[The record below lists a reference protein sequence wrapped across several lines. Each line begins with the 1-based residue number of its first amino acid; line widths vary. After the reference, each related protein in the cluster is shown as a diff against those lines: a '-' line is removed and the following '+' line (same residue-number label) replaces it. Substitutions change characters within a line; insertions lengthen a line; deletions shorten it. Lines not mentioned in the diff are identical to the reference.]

1 VLGKPWRHSVFSLV
15 IFAFVVGAAAP
26 SRAGDEIFVRVRRG
40 DTLFKIAR
48 TFKTT
53 VGQIRKANHLQGD
66 LIRPG
71 QRLELPGA
79 DGVSKKRIRRFEGEL
94 PIRGIR
100 RRDIVAS
107 FGEKKDSRHQ
117 RVLQR
122 HTGLDLRAREGTRI
136 LACANGVVRFVGDL
150 SGYGRLVVLE
160 HDGGWRSV
168 YGPCDPNHIKVEVN
182 EAVYAGQE
190 LARLGEGVERSK
202 PALHFEIRR
211 GEEAVDPAQHLRWN

>member
-1 VLGKPWRHSVFSLV
+1 
-15 IFAFVVGAAAP
+15 VGAAAP

-40 DTLFKIAR
+40 DTLFKIAS

-53 VGQIRKANHLQGD
+53 VARIRKANDLKGD

-71 QRLELPGA
+71 QRLVLAGA
-79 DGVSKKRIRRFEGEL
+79 SGVSKKRRRDFKGEL
-94 PIRGIR
+94 PIHGIR
-100 RRDIVAS
+100 KRDIVAS
-107 FGEKKDSRHQ
+107 FGEQKDVRHK
-117 RVLQR
+117 RVMQR

-168 YGPCDPNHIKVEVN
+168 YGPCDPHRIKVEVN

-190 LARLGEGVERSK
+190 LARLGEGVERNKS
-202 PALHFEIRR
+202 ALHFEIRR
-211 GEEAVDPAQHLRWN
+211 GEQAVDPAKHLRWN

>member
-1 VLGKPWRHSVFSLV
+1 M
-15 IFAFVVGAAAP
+15 
-26 SRAGDEIFVRVRRG
+26 RVRRG

-48 TFKTT
+48 AFNTT

-71 QRLELPGA
+71 ERLDLGGA
-79 DGVSKKRIRRFEGEL
+79 GGVSKKRTRHFEGEL
-94 PIRGIR
+94 PIQGIR
-100 RRDIVAS
+100 KRDIVAS
-107 FGEKKDSRHQ
+107 FGEKQDARHK
-117 RVLQR
+117 RVVER
-122 HTGLDLRAREGTRI
+122 HTGLDLRAREGTQI

-190 LARLGEGVERSK
+190 LARLGQGVERSK

-211 GEEAVDPAQHLRWN
+211 GEQAVDPAQHLRWN